1 VLLDKSSDLNEH
13 RSAKDF
19 GIPPSKEFDS
29 NIKDSIDFGIPSG
42 TIPLNELFERSIVIR
57 DGNIERLGNVPVI
70 WLLLKLKS
78 CSEYLAQPDNL
89 RKIVEMFSFKLLS
102 ARFSECKLHMSLMVF
117 IVPSSSL
124 LDKSSF
130 VKLEVALNTHS
141 NIFDD
146 EKVFSERSRI
156 VRERENF
163 NSEGDRERR

>member
-57 DGNIERLGNVPVI
+57 DGNIERLGNVPVT

-89 RKIVEMFSFKLLS
+89 RKIVEMFSFKLLLS
-102 ARFSECKLHMSLMVF
+102 RCNECKAHMSLKDF
-117 IVPSSSL
+117 GIPPCSL
-124 LDKSSF
+124 LFDKSS
-130 VKLEVALNTHS
+130 
-141 NIFDD
+141 
-146 EKVFSERSRI
+146 R
-156 VRERENF
+156 
-163 NSEGDRERR
+163 